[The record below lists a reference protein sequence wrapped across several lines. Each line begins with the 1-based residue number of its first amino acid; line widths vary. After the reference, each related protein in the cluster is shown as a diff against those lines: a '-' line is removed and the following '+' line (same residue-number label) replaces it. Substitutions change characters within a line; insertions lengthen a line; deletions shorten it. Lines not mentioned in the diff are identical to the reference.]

1 MKPESKWVVKYFK
14 KPAVETFT
22 NCTEVIHK
30 EDCYYDCSIKT
41 CGEKNGQRCCI
52 SQPKP
57 GCVPSYKCKEFTTKN
72 CDKII
77 TKTPFIFKKICQE
90 TEKTENECKPIVKVV
105 CKDRRYKVNG
115 EVRIIYSCKREKFNP
130 CSEIDQP
137 KEIPTKND
145 ASSEIHKTNTSPIKP
160 EINESS
166 LKVNIA
172 YVNSDTVSKYY
183 NYAKKL
189 QKSLSTKRAE
199 AESQIKN
206 KYSSYEVLVREF
218 EKASPIMGD
227 REKMEKAQ
235 KIRMLEQEIMQVEQ
249 QLSQQL
255 SSEELRLTEKY
266 ILKTNEFMQEIGKT
280 LGFDYV
286 MSYRVGGAMLYAN
299 SELDITS
306 KIIELLNNQY
316 DTLK

>member
-1 MKPESKWVVKYFK
+1 MKKTTHLVLY
-14 KPAVETFT
+14 AILFT
-22 NCTEVIHK
+22 
-30 EDCYYDCSIKT
+30 
-41 CGEKNGQRCCI
+41 CI
-52 SQPKP
+52 SILLIKQFIPNK
-57 GCVPSYKCKEFTTKN
+57 VDSRSTLTKN
-72 CDKII
+72 
-77 TKTPFIFKKICQE
+77 TF
-90 TEKTENECKPIVKVV
+90 EK
-105 CKDRRYKVNG
+105 
-115 EVRIIYSCKREKFNP
+115 
-130 CSEIDQP
+130 
-137 KEIPTKND
+137 KEIAK
-145 ASSEIHKTNTSPIKP
+145 ESP
-160 EINESS
+160 
-166 LKVNIA
+166 LRLNIA

-199 AESQIKN
+199 AEGQIKN

-218 EKASPIMGD
+218 EKASPIMGE

-235 KIRMLEQEIMQVEQ
+235 KIRMLEQEIMKVEQ

-266 ILKTNEFMQEIGKT
+266 ILKTNEFMQEIGRN

-299 SELDITS
+299 SEFDITLE
-306 KIIELLNNQY
+306 IIELLNKKY

>member
-1 MKPESKWVVKYFK
+1 MKKTTHLVLYTIIFACIAILLFK
-14 KPAVETFT
+14 QF
-22 NCTEVIHK
+22 IL
-30 EDCYYDCSIKT
+30 
-41 CGEKNGQRCCI
+41 
-52 SQPKP
+52 
-57 GCVPSYKCKEFTTKN
+57 TK
-72 CDKII
+72 D
-77 TKTPFIFKKICQE
+77 E
-90 TEKTENECKPIVKVV
+90 
-105 CKDRRYKVNG
+105 
-115 EVRIIYSCKREKFNP
+115 
-130 CSEIDQP
+130 
-137 KEIPTKND
+137 
-145 ASSEIHKTNTSPIKP
+145 ASSEIHKINTPQIKP
-160 EINESS
+160 VINESS

-189 QKSLSTKRAE
+189 QKSLLTKRAE

-206 KYSSYEVLVREF
+206 KYSSCEVLVREF

-235 KIRMLEQEIMQVEQ
+235 KIRTLEQEIMQVEQ

-255 SSEELRLTEKY
+255 SSEEQRLTEKY

>member
-1 MKPESKWVVKYFK
+1 MK
-14 KPAVETFT
+14 
-22 NCTEVIHK
+22 
-30 EDCYYDCSIKT
+30 KT
-41 CGEKNGQRCCI
+41 THLVLYTIIFACI
-52 SQPKP
+52 AILLLKQ
-57 GCVPSYKCKEFTTKN
+57 FILTK
-72 CDKII
+72 D
-77 TKTPFIFKKICQE
+77 E
-90 TEKTENECKPIVKVV
+90 
-105 CKDRRYKVNG
+105 
-115 EVRIIYSCKREKFNP
+115 
-130 CSEIDQP
+130 
-137 KEIPTKND
+137 
-145 ASSEIHKTNTSPIKP
+145 ASSEIHKINTPQIKP
-160 EINESS
+160 VINESS

-299 SELDITS
+299 SELDITF